1 MLKGSAE
8 SDISIGE

>member
-8 SDISIGE
+8 SIEGI